1 MKWYNPSLL
10 SRSSHGLFVNLAVR
24 VSTVQIACAKFV
36 RKFRKNC
43 SYVHE
48 VFFVKFRIFCAL
60 KAILITRNIY
70 ICGKKIFI
78 CFICANAN
86 ASIQEFSQ
94 TNQLFQNISI
104 IDIEDQIESRFVYGR
119 VRFKN

>member
-1 MKWYNPSLL
+1 MRAIKIAFNAQVMRNSAQ
-10 SRSSHGLFVNLAVR
+10 NL
-24 VSTVQIACAKFV
+24 TQKGTIFEKFV
-36 RKFRKNC
+36 HKFRKNC

-78 CFICANAN
+78 CFIFANAN

-104 IDIEDQIESRFVYGR
+104 IDIEDLF
-119 VRFKN
+119 